1 MSEPI
6 GDILEDQSFTFWW
19 PTNDAAGGSITRA
32 TDGTIKVDRD
42 DGTDCTGTSVT
53 DTEDDPDTGLHRV
66 TIDTS
71 DNANFA
77 TNHRY
82 MVWVDGAV
90 VDGETVNGKLAEFS
104 IELSALNR
112 QVDVTKWLGTAC
124 STPTTAGLPEVDVIH
139 WDGAAVDGPDTAGV
153 PNVNLVEIDG
163 AKTDG
168 TPAVASRPIVYLQIL
183 DLHCNQSTY
192 GALNAKNDHASG
204 YGVNHDGGS
213 IGERNSGGAKGQ
225 YNYGSTGLGVHNYG
239 TVGVDNQGSS
249 IDVRLGNSGTIQN
262 GSGSAVTMD
271 DQWTDAR
278 AAKIDNLDAA
288 ISSRNSVTPDAAGV
302 VAGLLAALESHG
314 DGAWATATGFAL
326 ASAWTSARAAYLDNL
341 NIGGNVAS
349 QADVQGIT
357 QAQRVRILPPALM
370 ERPDSGSTAFRVY
383 VYAYNEAHEAED
395 LDASPTI
402 TVENDQGTDRSANLS
417 AVTKTGTGIYYVT
430 YTVADS
436 HAIEALLFK
445 CAATEG
451 GTTVNYAQPSH
462 VVDTTA
468 VDFTAADRTKLD
480 AINTIAGQ
488 LPDGGSLDDL
498 ATILGI
504 VQSGTHGNAAL
515 KTLLDSVYSST
526 SSIQNNTRV
535 VRAVPARMEIPAS
548 SSTVYRL
555 ELLLYDTDGNMEAPD
570 AAPTVAVVNQSGTD
584 RSANLDAGT
593 MTLVSAGRYRSTYTV
608 ASDHATE
615 ELVFTFSVV
624 EGGATRLYSNAA
636 TVGDVEVATVTLA
649 ANGLDGITI
658 ETGTDGNDDVNGRQ
672 ALCIMLA
679 AAFGQISGCED
690 NAPVITGGN
699 APSTNRIEAT
709 TDRHGNRTSVTGTL
723 PS

>member
-1 MSEPI
+1 MQYL
-6 GDILEDQSFTFWW
+6 GDFLEDATIPFLW
-19 PTNDAAGGSITRA
+19 PTNDAAGGSVTRA
-32 TDGTIKVDRD
+32 TDGTVKVERD
-42 DGTDCTGTSVT
+42 DGTDCTGTSIT
-53 DTEDDPDTGLHRV
+53 DSEDDPDTGLHRGSC
-66 TIDTS
+66 DSS

-77 TNHRY
+77 ANHFY
-82 MVWVDGAV
+82 YIWVDGSGI
-90 VDGETVNGKLAEFS
+90 DGETVNGYIACFS
-104 IELSALNR
+104 IEYAGLNK

-139 WDGAAVDGPDTAGV
+139 WDGTAVDGPDTAGV
-153 PNVNLVEIDG
+153 PNVNLVGIDG

-168 TPAVASRPIVYLQIL
+168 MPAVASRPILYLQQFN
-183 DLHCNQSTY
+183 LHCSLSGE
-192 GALNAKNDHASG
+192 GAMHAENDAGGG
-204 YGVNHDGGS
+204 YGIHA
-213 IGERNSGGAKGQ
+213 GGAFGQ
-225 YNYGSTGLGVHNYG
+225 HNYG
-239 TVGVDNQGSS
+239 TSYGTYNKATSGYGQRNEGSS
-249 IDVRLGNSGTIQN
+249 AGLYNTATGNGHGQRNERAGSGKDVYLA
-262 GSGSAVTMD
+262 GSGSIENAVGD
-271 DQWTDAR
+271 ILA
-278 AAKIDNLDAA
+278 NLDAA

-302 VAGLLAALESHG
+302 VATLLSALETHG

-326 ASAWTSARAAYLDNL
+326 ASAWTAARAAYLDNL
-341 NIGGNVAS
+341 NVGGNVAS

-357 QAQRVRILPPALM
+357 QACRVRVCCSPQW
-370 ERPDSGSTAFRVY
+370 ERPDSGSTTYRIW
-383 VYAYNEAHEAED
+383 VYAYDEQHKAED
-395 LDASPTI
+395 LDASATI
-402 TVENDQGTDRSANLS
+402 TVENNAGTDRSANLG
-417 AVTKTGTGIYYVT
+417 AVTHDGTGIYYAD
-430 YTVADS
+430 YTVASD
-436 HAIEALLFK
+436 HAIEGLTIK
-445 CAATEG
+445 VAATEG
-451 GTTVNYAQPSH
+451 AVTTNYVGSSS
-462 VVDTTA
+462 VTDTTA